1 MVISQGNLSLKIVTY
16 LTYSKKVTIVYV
28 KFCRYNKN
36 TEKVTVVA
44 KKENVMMRLEELK
57 DRLEI
62 KELVDVFANLADMK
76 DAKSQG
82 DLFLPDGTLEFQ
94 MGFDGEVKNIVG
106 RESLVTAFAATI
118 EPCVS
123 VYHIN
128 GQHTIELNEDMTE
141 ANGVAY
147 CVATLVND
155 VDGKRIVTDNKMRY
169 TDEYSKVDGKWY
181 IKKRRTTFLISE
193 KHELAQ

>member
-76 DAKSQG
+76 DA
-82 DLFLPDGTLEFQ
+82 
-94 MGFDGEVKNIVG
+94 
-106 RESLVTAFAATI
+106 LVTAFAATI

-155 VDGKRIVTDNKMRY
+155 VDGKRIVTDNKVRY